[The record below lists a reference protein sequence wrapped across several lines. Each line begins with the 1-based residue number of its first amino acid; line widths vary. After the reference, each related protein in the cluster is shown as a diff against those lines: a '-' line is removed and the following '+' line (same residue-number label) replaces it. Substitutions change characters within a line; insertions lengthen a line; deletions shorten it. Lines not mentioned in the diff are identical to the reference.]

1 MRENTLRAIW
11 ASGGAALGGWLT
23 VPSSFSAEIM
33 AHCGFDWVCVDMQHG
48 MIDEEHMLQM
58 LQGIS
63 STGTVPLVRVPRN
76 EAGIIGKCLDAGAW
90 GVIVPMVNSAEE
102 AMAAVSACRYAPVGI
117 RSYGPL
123 RANYYAGFDYFSR
136 ANSEV
141 LCIVMVE
148 TTVAV
153 GRVDEITS
161 VPGVDAIY
169 MGPADLSVTLGLPP
183 GPDNPDQ
190 SFVGALERVVDSCR
204 RNGVI
209 PGIAGNADTAP
220 KRLEQGFRLVE
231 VASDAG
237 LLALGAGRALSQ
249 VRPPTADT
257 DAPKSG
263 YL

>member
-1 MRENTLRAIW
+1 MVPPSAD
-11 ASGGAALGGWLT
+11 GCT

-33 AHCGFDWVCVDMQHG
+33 AHAGFDWVCVDMQHG

-63 STGTVPLVRVPRN
+63 STDTVPSCGCRATRPGSSASASTPAPGESSSRWSTPR
-76 EAGIIGKCLDAGAW
+76 
-90 GVIVPMVNSAEE
+90 EE
-102 AMAAVSACRYAPVGI
+102 AKAAVAACRYAPVGI

-148 TTVAV
+148 TKVAV
-153 GRVDEITS
+153 EKVDEIAS
-161 VPGVDAIY
+161 VPGVDAVY

-190 SFVGALERVVDSCR
+190 SFVDALERVV
-204 RNGVI
+204 GV
-209 PGIAGNADTAP
+209 
-220 KRLEQGFRLVE
+220 V
-231 VASDAG
+231 
-237 LLALGAGRALSQ
+237 
-249 VRPPTADT
+249 PTAT
-257 DAPKSG
+257 ASFRASPATPTPP
-263 YL
+263 